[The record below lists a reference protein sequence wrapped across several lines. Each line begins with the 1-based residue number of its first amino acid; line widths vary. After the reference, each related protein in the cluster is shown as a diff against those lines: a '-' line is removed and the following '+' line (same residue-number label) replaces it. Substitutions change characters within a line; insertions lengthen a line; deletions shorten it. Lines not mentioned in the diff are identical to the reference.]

1 VNGLS
6 LIIIPRRVFSQR
18 SEPALTTC
26 CQVLPQK
33 KKAKPLLACLIPFPK
48 KESNGRLPMGEDFD
62 LKENSIQS
70 WYHRLLYFGHLISLF
85 ARASSSDGRPIC
97 FAALRLITSSNCVGC
112 STERS
117 AGLAPFRICPCKWQR
132 GATRRE
138 GEHHKPSGLAHTLA
152 ARTLLAPGFFTA
164 RSTICVRCVLRTEL
178 VSTRIASARPLV
190 SS

>member
-62 LKENSIQS
+62 LLENLFNPSI
-70 WYHRLLYFGHLISLF
+70 
-85 ARASSSDGRPIC
+85 AASFSSV
-97 FAALRLITSSNCVGC
+97 T
-112 STERS
+112 
-117 AGLAPFRICPCKWQR
+117 
-132 GATRRE
+132 
-138 GEHHKPSGLAHTLA
+138 
-152 ARTLLAPGFFTA
+152 
-164 RSTICVRCVLRTEL
+164 
-178 VSTRIASARPLV
+178 
-190 SS
+190 